1 MNDFDKRWFIQAS
14 FLPASVLTA
23 VQPASVRLWAPV
35 PVWIPFWA
43 PVQVW
48 ARPGALVWALEGLS
62 VLLSAPAS
70 ARCELQAWELL
81 LLAPPA
87 AELPQASASLWAQC
101 ALPSGEPLFWAPLWA
116 RSWEPCEFP
125 CPALLSWESSSW
137 ASLSLAS

>member
-14 FLPASVLTA
+14 FLPASV
-23 VQPASVRLWAPV
+23 RLWVLV

-48 ARPGALVWALEGLS
+48 ARPWALEELS
-62 VLLSAPAS
+62 ALLSAPVSERPS
-70 ARCELQAWELL
+70 ARCELQVWGLA
-81 LLAPPA
+81 LAPTA
-87 AELPQASASLWAQC
+87 AELPQASASLWARC

-125 CPALLSWESSSW
+125 CPALLSGESSSW